1 VIVKFLNW
9 GTDLTFFAL
18 VLAWLVMLILGGWF
32 SFSESL
38 WLQLLSILIF
48 GLGFAHG
55 VELQHQTLHHSGFRS
70 KRANRLCGCVLG
82 LPMLISFTLYRKR
95 HLEHHAYLGT
105 PKNKEFFDYS
115 TQYGVNTVRDI
126 LIRFSLIYHYR
137 DLSRNFN
144 RFFRRM
150 PTLENL
156 STLLNRRIWTEHV
169 CMCLVILGLSLL
181 SFLMHDY
188 RLILNWIAALF
199 FVAGPVHAL
208 IEMPEHFECD
218 LTSRDMFKNTRS
230 ITSGAIACWFTNYNN
245 LHVEHHMYPSIPLQ
259 QLRAIHLKQKSK
271 ILFYEPTYITFFRKY
286 LVRRIGSSHDY

>member
-1 VIVKFLNW
+1 MKFLNW
-9 GTDLTFFAL
+9 KTDLTFFVL
-18 VLAWLVMLILGGWF
+18 VLAWVFMLILGGWF
-32 SFSESL
+32 AFSEFL
-38 WLQLLSILIF
+38 GFQLLSILIF

-55 VELQHQTLHHSGFRS
+55 VELQHQTLHHSSFRS
-70 KRANRLCGCVLG
+70 NRANRFCGCVLG
-82 LPMLISFTLYRKR
+82 LPMFISFTLYRKK

-137 DLSRNFN
+137 DLARNFN
-144 RFFRRM
+144 RLFRRA
-150 PTLENL
+150 PILENL
-156 STLLNRRIWTEHV
+156 SKLLSRRIWIEYV
-169 CMCLVILGLSLL
+169 CMCLVILGLLLL
-181 SFLMHDY
+181 SFLMHEP
-188 RLILNWIAALF
+188 RLILNWLAALF

-271 ILFYEPTYITFFRKY
+271 IVFYEHTYTAFFQKY
-286 LVRRIGSSHDY
+286 LLRKVGVSRDY